1 MNVTQKQAQFWCAL
15 LAMMIVVAVAV
26 LFLDFGIK
34 SAILEES
41 LRLRGIIE
49 GEDKHRGQRPSAAN
63 TDRIDNDASVDSAV
77 PSDLLVHESTGLEEG
92 SSPNGTQE
100 KARIPRTRNPKSS
113 GSS

>member
-41 LRLRGIIE
+41 LRLRGKIE
-49 GEDKHRGQRPSAAN
+49 EEEKRRGQKSSTAN
-63 TDRIDNDASVDSAV
+63 SNRIDNDASVDPAV

-92 SSPNGTQE
+92 SSPNGTKA
-100 KARIPRTRNPKSS
+100 KARIPRTRDAKPS
-113 GSS
+113 GQD